1 MKRPENRAAPVNRR
15 GVIDR
20 KMIGQTISHY
30 RIIEK
35 LGGGGMGVVYKAED
49 TRLHRFVALKF
60 LPDEVARDPQAL
72 ARFQREA
79 QSASALNHPNICT
92 IHDIGEEDGQAFI
105 AMEYLDGQTLKHL
118 IGARPIELDTLLSL
132 AIQIADALDSAHA
145 KGIVHRDIKPANI
158 FVTERGNAKVLDFG
172 LAKVT
177 ASSSTGQNEA
187 TRTEAIEPHLTS
199 PGTAV
204 GTAAY
209 MSPEQARGRE
219 LDTRTDLFSFGAVL
233 YEMATGQ
240 LPFRGATTTDLFDS
254 ILHKTPA
261 PAARLNPDLPPKLEE
276 IITKALEKDRELR
289 YQVAAEMR
297 ADLKRLKREIES
309 SKSGIPAAA
318 DDSSHPATGTAA
330 ASSAAS
336 TSRQQMPASSGQSSA
351 AGPSPPTSRWKI
363 LIPSAVVV
371 AALIAAGL
379 YWRSRSTAPATPAAT
394 LNEKDTVVL
403 ADFDNKTA
411 DPVFDDALK
420 QALAV
425 QLGQSPFINILSDRK
440 VGETLRLMG
449 SQPSTHITTDVA
461 RELCVRTGS
470 KAIVLGS
477 ISNLGGQYVLGVD
490 AVGCSN
496 GDTLAKE
503 QEEAASKQDVLKALS
518 KAAASLRTKLGESLA
533 SVQKFDVPVEATTPS
548 LEALKAYSMGITTGR
563 TKGDAE
569 AIPFMKRAI
578 ELDPNFA
585 MAYVGLAVE
594 YANLGRASLAAEN
607 AKRAY
612 DLRDRVS
619 ERERYRISAF
629 YFQYVTGEVEKATEA
644 YELWAKSYP
653 RDQVPHGNLAYIYSA
668 LGQYDKAIVETEL
681 EQQLEPTIVGYGNL
695 AGTYINLNRLKE
707 ARQTLA
713 EAQQKHFDGL
723 TLRADLYS
731 LAFLSGDAAEM
742 ERQVA
747 WGAGRPGEE
756 DQLLSNHADTEAYY
770 GRLEKARDLARRA
783 ADSAVRSDAK
793 ETGAQWIAF
802 QALRE
807 AEVGNPTA
815 ARQAVARALALAPG
829 RDVKVIAA
837 VALAR
842 TSETSQSK
850 TMLEA
855 LQKSEPS
862 NTYLKVY
869 WFPVVEASIALA
881 QQAPDRALI
890 ALEPSL
896 PYELG
901 APPPGIAMY
910 PAYLRGVAY
919 LAQKNGPAAAAEFQK
934 FLDHPGVI
942 QNFLL
947 GSLAHLQLGRAYTI
961 SGDTTKAKAAY
972 QDFLILWKDADPGIP
987 ILIEAKAEYAKLH

>member
-1 MKRPENRAAPVNRR
+1 M
-15 GVIDR
+15 IDQ

-92 IHDIGEEDGQAFI
+92 IHDIGEQDGQAFI
-105 AMEYLDGQTLKHL
+105 AMEFLDGQTLKHL
-118 IGARPIELDTLLSL
+118 IGVRPLELDTLLSL

-177 ASSSTGQNEA
+177 TSGATGQNEA
-187 TRTEAIEPHLTS
+187 TRTQAAEPHLTS

-254 ILHKTPA
+254 ILHKAPA

-297 ADLKRLKREIES
+297 ADLKRLKRETES
-309 SKSGIPAAA
+309 SKSGIPAAV

-330 ASSAAS
+330 PSSAAS
-336 TSRQQMPASSGQSSA
+336 TSKQQIAVSSPQTSA
-351 AGPSPPTSRWKI
+351 TGPSTATVTRWKI
-363 LIPSAVVV
+363 LVPAAVVIV
-371 AALIAAGL
+371 ALIAAAL
-379 YWRSRSTAPATPAAT
+379 YWRSRSAAPVATPAT
-394 LNEKDTVVL
+394 LTEKDTVVL
-403 ADFDNKTA
+403 ADFNNKTGDA
-411 DPVFDDALK
+411 VFDDALK

-440 VGETLRLMG
+440 VSETLRLMG
-449 SQPSTHITTDVA
+449 GQPSSRITPDVA

-477 ISNLGGQYVLGVD
+477 ISNLGGQYVIGID

-503 QEEAASKQDVLKALS
+503 QEEAATKQDVLKALS

-585 MAYVGLAVE
+585 MAYVGIAVE

-653 RDQVPHGNLAYIYSA
+653 RDQVPHGNLGYIYSA
-668 LGQYDKAIVETEL
+668 LGQYDKSIVETEV

-707 ARQTLA
+707 ARQALA
-713 EAQQKHFDGL
+713 EAKQKNFDGL
-723 TLRADLYS
+723 TLRGDLYS
-731 LAFLSGDAAEM
+731 LAFLAGDPAEM

-756 DQLLSNHADTEAYY
+756 DQVLNGHADTQAYY

-802 QALRE
+802 QAVRE

-829 RDVKVIAA
+829 RDVKVVAA

-842 TSETSQSK
+842 TGETSQSK
-850 TMLEA
+850 TILEA

-869 WFPVVEASIALA
+869 WFPVIEASLAMA
-881 QQAPDRALI
+881 QQSPDRAII

-901 APPPGIAMY
+901 APPPGISMY
-910 PAYLRGVAY
+910 PAYLRGLAY

-947 GSLAHLQLGRAYTI
+947 GSLAHLQLGRAYVI

-972 QDFLILWKDADPGIP
+972 QDFLTLWKDADPGIP
-987 ILIEAKAEYAKLH
+987 ILTEAKAEYAKLH